1 MPTDED
7 EEWPPDMT
15 TEKAEYAV
23 FMTWDGPFRHRWIRG
38 NSGATIRDFF
48 TLYAIPTK

>member
-7 EEWPPDMT
+7 DERPPELT
-15 TEKAEYAV
+15 TEKADAV
-23 FMTWDGPFRHRWIRG
+23 FMTWDGPCRHRWIRG

-48 TLYAIPTK
+48 TLYAMSTK